1 MFVYLHGKLGI
12 YRQEQ
17 SFVLYVPELQGEP
30 EDISKEKAR
39 LAAVQIN
46 GPVLVED
53 TCLCFNALKGL
64 PGSLLEQERDLEGA
78 AAKHK
83 RKQASSN
90 FEQTS
95 SIDGSNM
102 FRLNIL
108 VKRITERK
116 WHQRSFYC
124 WDTRQSDSGTL

>member
-17 SFVLYVPELQGEP
+17 SFVLYGRSIFEQVPELQGEP

-95 SIDGSNM
+95 SIDGMLTNFHHICSW
-102 FRLNIL
+102 R
-108 VKRITERK
+108 
-116 WHQRSFYC
+116 
-124 WDTRQSDSGTL
+124 